1 MLFVQRLVTSMM
13 GILFVVGLFTI
24 AQADSTANLIKKLSS
39 QNVMERRNAA
49 RELGK
54 IKDPESV
61 RPLIEVLKDKEP
73 MVRLD
78 ASGALIDIGQ
88 PVVEPLIGAIQQE
101 KEPSFLWNAIRIL
114 DSIGDPKAIEPLN
127 ELESSHSDPTIA
139 QAARSAAERLQ
150 KASGPP

>member
-1 MLFVQRLVTSMM
+1 MNRHWLLP
-13 GILFVVGLFTI
+13 I
-24 AQADSTANLIKKLSS
+24 AVLMVIFPIKWATMVHANQADNLIKKLSS

-54 IKDPESV
+54 LKDLKSV
-61 RPLIEVLKDKEP
+61 MPLIEALKDKEP

-88 PVVEPLIGAIQQE
+88 PVVEPLIGAVQQE
-101 KEPSFLWNAIRIL
+101 KDTSFLWNAIRVL

-127 ELESSHSDPTIA
+127 KIESSHPDPTIA
-139 QAARSAAERLQ
+139 QAARSAADRLQ
-150 KASGPP
+150 KASRP